1 MNDPDQ
7 PILLDYEGAAALLS
21 MTRGALR
28 DLVYKGRGPRVRKIG
43 RRCYFARSDL
53 EVFVN
58 ELPVDEM
65 VERMKLSEHQT
76 L

>member
-7 PILLDYEGAAALLS
+7 PILLDYERAAALLS

-53 EVFVN
+53 EAFVN
-58 ELPVDEM
+58 DLPSDQL
-65 VERMKLSEHQT
+65 VERMRV
-76 L
+76 